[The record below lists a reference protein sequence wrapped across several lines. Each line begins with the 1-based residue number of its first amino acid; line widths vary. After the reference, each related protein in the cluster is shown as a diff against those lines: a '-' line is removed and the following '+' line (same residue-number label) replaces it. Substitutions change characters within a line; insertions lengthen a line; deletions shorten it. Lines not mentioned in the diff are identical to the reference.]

1 MTRNLITGA
10 AALSLCLASATPA
23 IGQERRFTGLDGPAG
38 ASATVNIRVPL
49 GRRAERARPSVGL
62 TVGYGRRV
70 ADGTSELQPA
80 VRQLRLA
87 DLRFDGEGLSRA
99 ELASFDLANLD
110 RDRRMNLGEGKSYMI
125 WLILAAFA
133 SLAVVLVVAAGSSSS
148 EEPEETPESPGVG
161 G

>member
-1 MTRNLITGA
+1 MTRKLVSSA
-10 AALSLCLASATPA
+10 AALSLLLGSASPALA
-23 IGQERRFTGLDGPAG
+23 QEQLFSGFDGPAG

-49 GRRAERARPSVGL
+49 DGRTERARPSVGL
-62 TVGYGRRV
+62 TLGYGRSA
-70 ADGTSELQPA
+70 ADGSPELRPA
-80 VRQLRLA
+80 IRQLRVA
-87 DLRFDGEGLSRA
+87 DLRFDSQGLSRA

-110 RDRRMNLGEGKSYMI
+110 RDRRMNLGEGKSTTI

-133 SLAVVLVVAAGSSSS
+133 SLAVVLVVADGSSSS